1 MSKILIVEDN
11 ALNMKLARDIL
22 EAKGHSV
29 IAAEN
34 GEDGVAAAIENVPE
48 LILMDIQM
56 PGIDGF
62 EALARIREK
71 SEIASIPVIAFTASV
86 TTSDRS
92 KVTEAGF
99 DAFISKPI
107 DLKSFV
113 TTVEE
118 TLAIDGT

>member
-11 ALNMKLARDIL
+11 PLNMKLARDIL
-22 EAKGHSV
+22 EAKGYSV
-29 IAAEN
+29 LAAEN
-34 GEDGVAAAIENVPE
+34 GEDGVAAAIENVPD

-62 EALARIREK
+62 EALAQIRQRPEVG
-71 SEIASIPVIAFTASV
+71 SIPVIAFTASV

-113 TTVEE
+113 ATVEE
-118 TLAIDGT
+118 TLAPERP